1 MITPGEKKFLCFFP
15 NKTSRKNRWVSAPG
29 HCFCFVSI
37 KHSHRRGM
45 NDSIYYLHRHNH
57 EYNAT
62 VAVIIITVIRSESAS
77 TSCIEGDDIFSND
90 INSQL
95 VDTLTRALLFPHTLS
110 HISTLTR
117 LDNNADDLNWWHARM
132 HTNRQMLIQTRTLH
146 HTADSSTHTC
156 THTHFQMS
164 GDDSFGLLKAQ
175 QESLQDTDSF
185 PVAEVKCGRCSI
197 VFWLFIL
204 NMLCFQWEG
213 CQYLFACTQL
223 RAMVPSVNILLIKI
237 QKNTTN

>member
-1 MITPGEKKFLCFFP
+1 MIKPGEKKFLCFFP

-29 HCFCFVSI
+29 RCFCFVSI
-37 KHSHRRGM
+37 KHLHRRGM

-146 HTADSSTHTC
+146 HTADSSTHAHMHA
-156 THTHFQMS
+156 HTLPDVRWWQLWLVKGSTGELTGHRLIS
-164 GDDSFGLLKAQ
+164 RGWS
-175 QESLQDTDSF
+175 
-185 PVAEVKCGRCSI
+185 EVWQ
-197 VFWLFIL
+197 VFY
-204 NMLCFQWEG
+204 CFLTF
-213 CQYLFACTQL
+213 Y
-223 RAMVPSVNILLIKI
+223 S
-237 QKNTTN
+237 

>member
-1 MITPGEKKFLCFFP
+1 MITPGEEKFVFFP
-15 NKTSRKNRWVSAPG
+15 NRASRKNRWVSAPG
-29 HCFCFVSI
+29 RCFCFVSI
-37 KHSHRRGM
+37 KHSHRRGI

-110 HISTLTR
+110 NISTLTG

-132 HTNRQMLIQTRTLH
+132 HTSRQMLIQTHTRTLH
-146 HTADSSTHTC
+146 HTADSSTHTL
-156 THTHFQMS
+156 FQMS

-185 PVAEVKCGRCSI
+185 PMAEVKCGRCSI

-204 NMLCFQWEG
+204 NMLPMGRLPIFVCMHSA
-213 CQYLFACTQL
+213 ACNG
-223 RAMVPSVNILLIKI
+223 SVSKYTIN
-237 QKNTTN
+237 

>member
-1 MITPGEKKFLCFFP
+1 MIKPGEKKFLCFFP

-29 HCFCFVSI
+29 RCFCFVSI

-95 VDTLTRALLFPHTLS
+95 VDTLTPSSL
-110 HISTLTR
+110 
-117 LDNNADDLNWWHARM
+117 
-132 HTNRQMLIQTRTLH
+132 
-146 HTADSSTHTC
+146 STHTQPYIDSHSSRQQRWWFKLMARTNAHKQADAHSD
-156 THTHFQMS
+156 THAASHCW
-164 GDDSFGLLKAQ
+164 Q
-175 QESLQDTDSF
+175 QHAHMHAHTLPDVRWWQLWLVKGSTGELTGHRLISRGWS
-185 PVAEVKCGRCSI
+185 EVWQ
-197 VFWLFIL
+197 VFY
-204 NMLCFQWEG
+204 CFLTF
-213 CQYLFACTQL
+213 Y
-223 RAMVPSVNILLIKI
+223 S
-237 QKNTTN
+237 